1 MLYKL
6 TYPLYR
12 LLKAYPLVIPI
23 LLVALIVAPFA
34 SLIYAKIYQNW
45 DRDPDRGAIG
55 IAKGEFNESYQT
67 PKYLDQGWTAND
79 SLWFYN
85 TSQGS
90 ALMPYDMFLALKEAG
105 DSGKPLNS
113 NETFDKFRYL
123 PQKATFFNPD
133 ALPVG
138 FTKTTYKDKDYLG
151 YTCAAC
157 HTGQINFKEKSAPA
171 NAPAKAIRIDG
182 GPAMADMV
190 GFLTAL
196 EKALEALEDTG
207 KNAGKRQAFVKDVR
221 ARTNQ
226 YASDQEV
233 LQDLA
238 KWTNSVQRYNIIN
251 HSNVKYRH
259 GRLDAF
265 GRIYNRVAQYAISKD
280 QLEKLLQLV
289 AVYRKIDG
297 EQKKVRL
304 LTKEQVDK
312 VMENIGN
319 KIVLSD
325 EEFSLVVKR
334 LQSKEP
340 GYPGLSL
347 KNFLYV
353 RNAIF
358 NTPDAPVSYPF
369 LWDISHSD
377 YLQWNGLAANAGPGP
392 LGRNTGEVIG
402 VFGILDWGEVD
413 DSWLHP
419 FGKLAKY
426 LSGQWKKTHVVGF
439 NSSINIFNLQ
449 RLESRLRALESPRW
463 PFCRTAEGDYF
474 LPESKGP
481 EIKLPKD
488 DNDDKADRE
497 YCQGK
502 GTRFDKEMKRRGELV
517 YIDRCRGCHA
527 LIDRSDWNRVVVGHM
542 SDVDRIGTDRAM
554 AENSVER
561 NGKSG
566 NFADTYQETPVGHV
580 IVAEDAPVVQIL
592 TSATKGVIATPDADK
607 WLPRRIV
614 EWVYALV
621 MSFADNTIKESIK
634 SGDYNPDTT
643 AAPYASLR
651 AYKGRSLNGIW
662 ATAPYL
668 HNGSVPTLW
677 HLLGKVEDRPA
688 EFRVGARE
696 FDPKNVG
703 FVNDKDNKDNGLP
716 FGSVDQRG
724 NSNKGHDYFCK
735 TKPKVAPKQPEESE
749 EPDAS
754 TTTGVQPTAAK
765 PEEPDASRT
774 PSTIGVQPAAANLE
788 KSDDCMTEDQVW
800 DLIEYLKSL

>member
-12 LLKAYPLVIPI
+12 LLRAYPLVIPI
-23 LLVALIVAPFA
+23 FLVALIVAPFA

-45 DRDPDRGAIG
+45 DRDPDRGAIS

-90 ALMPYDMFLALKEAG
+90 ALMPYDMFLVLKEAG
-105 DSGKPLNS
+105 NSGKPFNS
-113 NETFDKFRYL
+113 KETFDKFRYL

-138 FTKTTYKDKDYLG
+138 FTKTTYKSKDYIG

-157 HTGQINFKEKSAPA
+157 HTGQINFKEKGAPA
-171 NAPAKAIRIDG
+171 DAPAKAIRIDG

-196 EKALEALEDTG
+196 QKALVETGQKQNKREAFIKE
-207 KNAGKRQAFVKDVR
+207 VR

-226 YASDQEV
+226 YANDEEA
-233 LQDLA
+233 LRDLA
-238 KWTNSVQRYNIIN
+238 KWTNSVERYNIIN

-289 AVYRKIDG
+289 VVYKKVG
-297 EQKKVRL
+297 EEQKEVRL
-304 LTKEQVDK
+304 LSKEQVDK
-312 VMENIGN
+312 VMEGIGD

-334 LQSKEP
+334 LQSREP

-449 RLESRLRALESPRW
+449 RLESRLRALKSPQW
-463 PFCRTAEGDYF
+463 PFCKNQQGEYYIPDLKSDHLAPSD
-474 LPESKGP
+474 KGYCNG
-481 EIKLPKD
+481 
-488 DNDDKADRE
+488 ND
-497 YCQGK
+497 
-502 GTRFDKEMKRRGELV
+502 TRFDEEKKRRGELI
-517 YIDRCRGCHA
+517 YIDRCRGCHV

-566 NFADTYQETPVGHV
+566 NFADTYQETSVGPV

-607 WLPRRIV
+607 WWPRRIV

-643 AAPYASLR
+643 AEPYASLR

-677 HLLGKVEDRPA
+677 HLLGPVENRPA

-696 FDPKNVG
+696 FDPNNVG

-724 NSNKGHDYFCK
+724 NSNKGHDYRCK
-735 TKPKVAPKQPEESE
+735 TKPKVAPKEPEEPKELE
-749 EPDAS
+749 ESDA
-754 TTTGVQPTAAK
+754 TGVQPAAT
-765 PEEPDASRT
+765 PEEPNASRT

-788 KSDDCMTEDQVW
+788 KSDDCMTEPQVW
-800 DLIEYLKSL
+800 ELIEYLKSL